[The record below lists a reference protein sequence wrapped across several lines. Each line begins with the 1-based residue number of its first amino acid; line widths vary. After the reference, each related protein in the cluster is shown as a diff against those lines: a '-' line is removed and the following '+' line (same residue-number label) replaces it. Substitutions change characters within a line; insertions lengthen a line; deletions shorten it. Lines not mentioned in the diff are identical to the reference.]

1 MRILKCTLNAYLFSL
16 FKYRTP
22 LDYDAHGVRGLC
34 NYVTARRTV
43 GFAGGGVGG
52 LVVVL
57 QQPPTEMLV
66 S

>member
-1 MRILKCTLNAYLFSL
+1 MLTGY
-16 FKYRTP
+16 
-22 LDYDAHGVRGLC
+22 VRGLC

-52 LVVVL
+52 GVVVL